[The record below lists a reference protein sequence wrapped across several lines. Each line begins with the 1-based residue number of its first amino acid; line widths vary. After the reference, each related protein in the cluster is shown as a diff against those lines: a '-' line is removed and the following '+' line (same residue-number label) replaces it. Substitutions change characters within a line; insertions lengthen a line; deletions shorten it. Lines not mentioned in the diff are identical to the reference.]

1 MNILKCFLPALLLW
15 SLQLSGQEL
24 TLDSCIQKA
33 EALSPLTKQ
42 KLYLETKET
51 LSIKNIGSS
60 NLPSIYLNGQASYQ
74 SDVFSF
80 PNNPL
85 FESPVIPKDQY
96 KATIDVYQNIYDG
109 GITKNR
115 KLIEKANYNSELA
128 GLEVDLYNIKSSVI
142 QLYFSSLLLQ
152 ENISILNTVLKE
164 LNDQYLIIKSRA
176 QNGVILISAA
186 DSFKKQILEIEQ
198 QILSAQLDREAVL
211 IMLGKWIGQPIDSTA
226 KLNVPEVDIT
236 PATELNRPELR
247 LFDQQHLYLETMKG
261 LSNAK
266 RRPVVSAFAQA
277 GVGQPNAFNLLET
290 DFSDFYIVGVKL
302 QWKLLDFGN
311 AKREKGIYTANQEIV
326 KTKKQDLEN
335 NLDRMLDK
343 EKADIKKLNLLI
355 EKDKE
360 LVALQNNIVRRS
372 FTQLENG
379 VITPQDYLSE
389 LNSRTQ
395 LELTNQIHKVQLQQA
410 QINYLTISGNL

>member
-1 MNILKCFLPALLLW
+1 
-15 SLQLSGQEL
+15 
-24 TLDSCIQKA
+24 
-33 EALSPLTKQ
+33 
-42 KLYLETKET
+42 
-51 LSIKNIGSS
+51 
-60 NLPSIYLNGQASYQ
+60 
-74 SDVFSF
+74 
-80 PNNPL
+80 
-85 FESPVIPKDQY
+85 
-96 KATIDVYQNIYDG
+96 
-109 GITKNR
+109 
-115 KLIEKANYNSELA
+115 
-128 GLEVDLYNIKSSVI
+128 
-142 QLYFSSLLLQ
+142 
-152 ENISILNTVLKE
+152 LKE

-176 QNGVILISAA
+176 QNGVILFSAA

-198 QILSAQLDREAVL
+198 QILSTQLDREAVL
-211 IMLGKWIGQPIDSTA
+211 IMLGKWIGQPINPTS

-326 KTKKQDLEN
+326 QTKKQDLEN

-395 LELTNQIHKVQLQQA
+395 LELTNQIHEVQLQQA